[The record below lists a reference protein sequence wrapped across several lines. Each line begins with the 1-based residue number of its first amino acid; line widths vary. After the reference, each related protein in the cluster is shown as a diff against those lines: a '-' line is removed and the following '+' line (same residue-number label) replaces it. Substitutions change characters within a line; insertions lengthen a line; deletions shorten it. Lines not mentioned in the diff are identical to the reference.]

1 MASIPVVDVYLN
13 SKSNSAKTLSEHLA
27 KHIDGLNEIVL
38 INFIYISSNNAAAVQ
53 KKGIRRTPTLVYGPR
68 KFEGLDKIIQVLTP
82 PKKGKET
89 YGYGVSN
96 PDEMMHKWQTDII
109 DAGVS
114 GEDEDD
120 ETDNTNPVARE
131 NQLRQKMAAFQKQ
144 RPRME
149 GVPSKNKITGGRK
162 IKAGGAQ
169 KEYGNDD
176 DFLRDTNTLNV
187 KQTPTSSY
195 VEDTDGELILE
206 DYYLAEAYKD
216 GKKPYVGKHRGHG
229 FNR

>member
-1 MASIPVVDVYLN
+1 MASKLVVDVYLN
-13 SKSNSAKTLSEHLA
+13 AKSNSAKLLADHLA
-27 KHIDGLNEIVL
+27 KHIDGLNEIIL
-38 INFIYISSNNAAAVQ
+38 ISFIYISPKNAALVQ
-53 KKGIRRTPTLVYGPR
+53 KKGIRRTPTLIYGPR

-82 PKKGKET
+82 PKRSRET

-96 PDEMMHKWQTDII
+96 PDEMLHKWQSDII
-109 DAGVS
+109 ETAGAD
-114 GEDEDD
+114 GEDEDED
-120 ETDNTNPVARE
+120 DMNPTARE
-131 NQLRQKMAAFQKQ
+131 SQLRQKMAAFQKQ

-162 IKAGGAQ
+162 VKAGIVQ

-176 DFLRDTNTLNV
+176 DFLKDTNTLNV

-206 DYYLAEAYKD
+206 DYYLAEAIKD
-216 GKKPYVGKHRGHG
+216 GKKPYTGKHRGHG